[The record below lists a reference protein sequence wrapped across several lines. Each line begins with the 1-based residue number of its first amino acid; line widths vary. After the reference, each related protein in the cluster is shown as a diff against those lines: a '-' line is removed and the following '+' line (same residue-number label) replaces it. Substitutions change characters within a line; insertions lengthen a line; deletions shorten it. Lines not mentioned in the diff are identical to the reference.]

1 MGGPYS
7 DTHDICPCFFNTH
20 IPWVVSTMFYLD
32 ATCNLLAEMIQ
43 FDWCSF
49 TLRKKPTRFRDM
61 YHGQYVHIFLYLSLC
76 IVQCRYVSQPCWIQ
90 SWFRYISAESI
101 AHDQIIITL
110 QVGKIRWERFRRE
123 RWMLVNFTYLQTTY
137 RQTRWNIPR
146 LLMEET
152 SNHLGW
158 IYPVVILW

>member
-110 QVGKIRWERFRRE
+110 QVGRSVGRGFGEKGGCWLISPIYKQPTDKPGEIFQDCWWKKRRIT
-123 RWMLVNFTYLQTTY
+123 WDGYTL
-137 RQTRWNIPR
+137 
-146 LLMEET
+146 
-152 SNHLGW
+152 
-158 IYPVVILW
+158 